1 MIEVTEATFGET
13 VIKAKV
19 PVLLKMYSDGCPP
32 CRRIQPLLDRM
43 EANLH
48 GQVLFAKMNVESNQW
63 LASYLGIGGV
73 PTLIVFIDGCEEG
86 RLVGIQSEEKIL
98 AALGQEQ
105 FPEGDLFKTKNTK
118 TIL

>member
-1 MIEVTEATFGET
+1 
-13 VIKAKV
+13 
-19 PVLLKMYSDGCPP
+19 MYSDGCPP

-43 EANLH
+43 ETNLQ

-63 LASYLGIGGV
+63 LASYLRIGGV
-73 PTLIVFIDGCEEG
+73 PALIVFIDGCEEG

-105 FPEGDLFKTKNTK
+105 FPEGDLFKTNNLASNASKPGSAWRPR
-118 TIL
+118 I